1 MSRIKR
7 LFAEHRWPWNVLT
20 ALCLL
25 LGVLLLLRDRPGCPD
40 VVVMHSD
47 LARLDDALRDCC
59 RCVTLEDRVVIGDD
73 TEETVVVTP
82 PEISDE
88 EIIDRVEEAGGQCTG
103 ALCISLA
110 WATTDD
116 IDLIVYEPS
125 SRRIYFDDKVS
136 PSGGRLDVDA
146 NGPRS
151 RLTSSPVE
159 NIFWENPPNGSYQ
172 ILVRTYKLNE
182 TREGL
187 TIPATL
193 KITKNGQSALIGLA
207 VTAKN
212 ETTSDQ
218 IPLTYP

>member
-1 MSRIKR
+1 MSRIQR

-59 RCVTLEDRVVIGDD
+59 RCATLEDRVVIGDD
-73 TEETVVVTP
+73 AEEVVVVTP

-125 SRRIYFDDKVS
+125 TRRIYFDDKVS

-146 NGPRS
+146 NGPGR

-159 NIFWENPPNGSYQ
+159 NIHWNNPPTGRYE
-172 ILVRTYKLNE
+172 IVIRTYKLNE
-182 TREGL
+182 TSEGL

-193 KITKNGQSALIGLA
+193 RITKNGQSELIGLS

-212 ETTSDQ
+212 ETTSNR

>member
-1 MSRIKR
+1 MSRIRR
-7 LFAEHRWPWNVLT
+7 LFSEKRWPWNVLT
-20 ALCLL
+20 GLCVL
-25 LGVLLLLRDRPGCPD
+25 LGILLLLRDRPGCPD

-47 LARLDDALRDCC
+47 LARLDDALRNCC
-59 RCVTLEDRVVIGDD
+59 RCATLEDRVGIGDD
-73 TEETVVVTP
+73 AEEVLVVTP

-116 IDLIVYEPS
+116 IDLMVAEPNS
-125 SRRIYFDDKVS
+125 HEIYYKDKVS

-146 NGPRS
+146 NGPGRALIS
-151 RLTSSPVE
+151 NPVE
-159 NIFWENPPNGSYQ
+159 NIFWENPPTGDYL
-172 ILVRTYKLNE
+172 IVIRTYKLNE
-182 TREGL
+182 TVEGL

-193 KITKNGQSALIGLA
+193 KITKNGQSELIGLS

-212 ETTSDQ
+212 ETISNR
-218 IPLTYP
+218 IPLTFP